1 MKKPP
6 FYKSLLFSIKG
17 IIWMMKSERN
27 FQLEVFALIINLFLI
42 VYFKLNSTDVAL
54 ILLVCFLVLI
64 AETINTAI
72 EKICD
77 FVEPHFN
84 EKIGLI
90 KDISAGAV
98 ILATLLSLV
107 IGTLV
112 YSKYINFFL

>member
-1 MKKPP
+1 M
-6 FYKSLLFSIKG
+6 L
-17 IIWMMKSERN
+17 KSERN
-27 FQLEVFALIINLFLI
+27 FQLEVFALIINLVLI

-77 FVEPHFN
+77 FVEPNFN
-84 EKIGLI
+84 KKIGII

-98 ILATLLSLV
+98 ILATLLSIIV
-107 IGTLV
+107 GVLV
-112 YSKYINFFL
+112 YRKYFFY

>member
-6 FYKSLLFSIKG
+6 FYKSLLYSIKG
-17 IIWMMKSERN
+17 TFWMLKSERN

-54 ILLVCFLVLI
+54 ILVVCFLVLI
-64 AETINTAI
+64 AETINTDI

-84 EKIGLI
+84 KKIGII
-90 KDISAGAV
+90 KDIAAGAV
-98 ILATLLSLV
+98 ILATLLSIIV
-107 IGTLV
+107 GVLV
-112 YSKYINFFL
+112 YSKYFFY

>member
-6 FYKSLLFSIKG
+6 FYKSLLYSIKG
-17 IIWMMKSERN
+17 IFWMLKSERN
-27 FQLEVFALIINLFLI
+27 FQFEVFALIINLFLI

-54 ILLVCFLVLI
+54 ILVVCFLVLI

-98 ILATLLSLV
+98 ILATLLSIIV
-107 IGTLV
+107 GVLV
-112 YSKYINFFL
+112 YRKYFFY

>member
-1 MKKPP
+1 ML
-6 FYKSLLFSIKG
+6 YSIKG
-17 IIWMMKSERN
+17 IFWMLKSERN

-77 FVEPHFN
+77 FVEPNFN
-84 EKIGLI
+84 KKIGLI
-90 KDISAGAV
+90 KDIAAGAV
-98 ILATLLSLV
+98 ILATLLS
-107 IGTLV
+107 IITGILV
-112 YSKYINFFL
+112 YSKYFFY

>member
-1 MKKPP
+1 M
-6 FYKSLLFSIKG
+6 L
-17 IIWMMKSERN
+17 KSERN

-77 FVEPHFN
+77 FVEPNFN
-84 EKIGLI
+84 KKIGLI
-90 KDISAGAV
+90 KDIAAGAV
-98 ILATLLSLV
+98 ILATLLSIITGV
-107 IGTLV
+107 LV
-112 YSKYINFFL
+112 YSKYFFY